1 MVRTLKLTV
10 LIGLITSA
18 ASVTIDDLRNVLQ
31 THMQKL
37 WTLYRSFDVETR
49 GHKHKCIYAEVRR
62 VGTDQYRYLQ
72 HYEVA
77 NTWRSNM
84 YVAKL
89 LPPERRG
96 QGPIMRISSYQKGGL
111 FVDYTL
117 LFWDQ
122 ESHCA
127 LFTRNYNSKKQCEMH
142 VWSDHVGRHVSRC
155 QMAYIAYCRG
165 LPELP
170 IYTKQCRP

>member
-1 MVRTLKLTV
+1 MPFQSPDVPTKWTSGSGWRIIHNIV
-10 LIGLITSA
+10 MIGA
-18 ASVTIDDLRNVLQ
+18 AGAAQ
-31 THMQKL
+31 
-37 WTLYRSFDVETR
+37 
-49 GHKHKCIYAEVRR
+49 
-62 VGTDQYRYLQ
+62 
-72 HYEVA
+72 
-77 NTWRSNM
+77 
-84 YVAKL
+84 
-89 LPPERRG
+89 
-96 QGPIMRISSYQKGGL
+96 GGL